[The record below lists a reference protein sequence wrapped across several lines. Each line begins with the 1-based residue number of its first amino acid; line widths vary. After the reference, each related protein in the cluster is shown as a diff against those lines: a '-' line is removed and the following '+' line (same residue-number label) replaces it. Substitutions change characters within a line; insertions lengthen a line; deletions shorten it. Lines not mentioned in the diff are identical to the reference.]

1 MKRRMPATETVRMAL
16 STLRSNRLRSLL
28 TMVGIVIG
36 NASVITLV
44 GVGRGAQLLAEG
56 QLNNLGANVLF
67 VVPGNTNARRQGV
80 TRPKTL
86 VLEDAEAI
94 ATQVPSV
101 KRVAPVINTNQ
112 VVQAGAR
119 SSTGAVFGAT
129 SEFPPV
135 RGFDVAKGRFI
146 NAKDVAGAKAIAV
159 LGSDLRTKLFPTGSA
174 IGQQVRIGNQSFEVV
189 GVMAPK
195 GAVFGSNQDEN
206 TYIPITT
213 MVNRITGR
221 DPIYGVSLNSIS
233 VEARDENSINA
244 ASFQINNLLRQ
255 RHRILR
261 DDDFVVRSQKDA
273 LTIVSTITGGLTLML
288 GAIGGISLLVGGI
301 GIMNIM
307 LVSVSERTEEIGL
320 RKALGARSGDVL
332 QQFLVESLV
341 LASLGGA
348 IGTLAGLGTVSLVAA
363 VTPLPA
369 TIGATM
375 VVVTVGLSGSI
386 GLFFGV
392 VPARRAAKLD
402 PIVALRSL

>member
-1 MKRRMPATETVRMAL
+1 MNRRMPATETVRMAL

-44 GVGRGAQLLAEG
+44 GIGRGAQLLAEG

-273 LTIVSTITGGLTLML
+273 LTIVGTITGGLTLML

-320 RKALGARSGDVL
+320 RKALGARSSDVL